1 MEKSE
6 HVWKFCKQSGLR
18 QVKIACGD
26 DLRNLRNLDQKYWTV
41 LSASNAG
48 LRFDGRMLEFL
59 DSDGDGRVRVPE
71 LLAAVEFLESKG
83 VDLDSLFR
91 EDPEDAERLAVI
103 SGKLADLAKV
113 EPSDSEKAAMKAW
126 EDAPLN
132 DASIK
137 PLADATADASAALAA
152 VEPLLD
158 AFFTPA
164 EDAPLVMEGPQASL
178 PLKGNINPK
187 HVDAVSAFAEKC
199 VTPLLGETDDLK
211 RADYLKVKAAFAPY
225 RAWVAA
231 KPVMN
236 SNAKAELEDEERV
249 VRYRMHLVEYV
260 RNFVN
265 QAMLYSC
272 DKEPIYLTGT
282 LFIDGRECRLCFHV
296 DNEAAHSALAAK
308 SECCVMYLKLS
319 RPSEGKTR
327 NVCAVVTAGT
337 IARIYVG
344 RNGVFYD
351 RDGLDWEATVTKIV
365 ENQVSLR
372 EAFWLPWKKLGEAV
386 SGTVK
391 KFLGDKQAKAC
402 AGVTQSAKGGEQGG
416 AAMASSV
423 AAIGI
428 AVGMLGAAAASVVTA
443 LRGLQPW
450 WMVFVAIAVAVLAVS
465 MPSVILTYLKLR
477 RRDIGA
483 ILNACGWAVNR
494 RMRFSMRL
502 AKQFTRCA

>member
-1 MEKSE
+1 MS
-6 HVWKFCKQSGLR
+6 
-18 QVKIACGD
+18 
-26 DLRNLRNLDQKYWTV
+26 
-41 LSASNAG
+41 
-48 LRFDGRMLEFL
+48 
-59 DSDGDGRVRVPE
+59 
-71 LLAAVEFLESKG
+71 
-83 VDLDSLFR
+83 
-91 EDPEDAERLAVI
+91 
-103 SGKLADLAKV
+103 
-113 EPSDSEKAAMKAW
+113 
-126 EDAPLN
+126 
-132 DASIK
+132 
-137 PLADATADASAALAA
+137 
-152 VEPLLD
+152 
-158 AFFTPA
+158 
-164 EDAPLVMEGPQASL
+164 
-178 PLKGNINPK
+178 
-187 HVDAVSAFAEKC
+187 
-199 VTPLLGETDDLK
+199 
-211 RADYLKVKAAFAPY
+211 
-225 RAWVAA
+225 
-231 KPVMN
+231 
-236 SNAKAELEDEERV
+236 
-249 VRYRMHLVEYV
+249 
-260 RNFVN
+260 
-265 QAMLYSC
+265 
-272 DKEPIYLTGT
+272 
-282 LFIDGRECRLCFHV
+282 LCFHV

>member
-1 MEKSE
+1 MAK
-6 HVWKFCKQSGLR
+6 K
-18 QVKIACGD
+18 VKLERDIRKWYAISCP
-26 DLRNLRNLDQKYWTV
+26 V
-41 LSASNAG
+41 AG
-48 LRFDGRMLEFL
+48 LRFDARTLQLL
-59 DSDGDGRVRVPE
+59 DTDGDGHIRTPE
-71 LLAAVEFLESKG
+71 VLAAIDFMESRD
-83 VDLDSLFR
+83 VAYEELFSH
-91 EDPEDAERLAVI
+91 DDAAEK
-103 SGKLADLAKV
+103 KLADVVARQSDLAEL
-113 EPSDSEKAAMKAW
+113 EPSELDRAAMEEW
-126 EDAPLN
+126 EAKGKTREVAIAGD
-132 DASIK
+132 D
-137 PLADATADASAALAA
+137 TASAEAALSA
-152 VEPLLD
+152 VEPIID
-158 AFFTPA
+158 RHFTTP
-164 EDAPLVMEGPQASL
+164 EDMPLVTDEPDTAL
-178 PLKGNINPK
+178 PLKSHLNPK
-187 HVDAVSAFAEKC
+187 YLEPVLEFAAKC
-199 VTPLLGETDDLK
+199 VVPVLGERDELSRIEWKRLK
-211 RADYLKVKAAFAPY
+211 DAFAPY
-225 RAWVAA
+225 RAWVKA

-236 SNAKAELEDEERV
+236 AVAKAELDAEEKFLRF
-249 VRYRMHLVEYV
+249 RIYLGEFIRNYV
-260 RNFVN
+260 T
-265 QAMLYSC
+265 MESLYSAGEQSMFQC
-272 DKEPIYLTGT
+272 GSLR
-282 LFIDGRECRLCFHV
+282 IDSREMSLCFHV

-319 RPSEGKTR
+319 RPSESRTR
-327 NVCAVVTAGT
+327 NICAVVTAGT

-391 KFLGDKQAKAC
+391 KFLGDRQAKAC
-402 AGVTQSAKGGEQGG
+402 ASVTQGAKGGEQGG

-428 AVGMLGAAAASVVTA
+428 AVGMLGAAAASIVTA

-494 RMRFSMRL
+494 RMRFSIKL
-502 AKQFTRCA
+502 AKLFTRCA